1 MADDGDYREQL
12 GAYEQE
18 LLTFL
23 RKLES
28 IQENLRPND
37 IRDHQARLM
46 ETIGGLFRRFT
57 ADFAERTPPHELS
70 DFHPRFV
77 EAVGNLE
84 KANTL
89 FMTEPSPNWTL
100 AFLHSRRAFCR
111 ALYGL
116 YEIRAQI
123 PLLARY
129 FAIEGEA
136 VAADQAPADQAPAD
150 QAPDGPPS
158 TAAVGFSHHERTA
171 DHGQFSMYVP
181 ENYSASKE
189 WPLIICLHGGYG
201 EGFEYIMTWLRPART
216 KGYILLSPKSL
227 GDTWAM
233 TIGSIDVRS
242 VSRMLEQVAR
252 DYRIDRSRIYLTGL
266 SDGGIFTYI
275 MGLEHHELFAGIAP
289 VAGALHLAVD
299 PLLRAGKGKT
309 LPLFVIH
316 GVHDFIFPVQF
327 TRQTNELLRSIGY
340 NLKYE
345 ELPDWGH
352 AFTYS
357 INERLVMP
365 WFESLPPRKATAD
378 QNPA

>member
-1 MADDGDYREQL
+1 
-12 GAYEQE
+12 
-18 LLTFL
+18 
-23 RKLES
+23 
-28 IQENLRPND
+28 
-37 IRDHQARLM
+37 M
-46 ETIGGLFRRFT
+46 ETVGSLFRRFT
-57 ADFAERTPPHELS
+57 AEFAPRIPPDELT
-70 DFHPRFV
+70 DFHPRLV

-100 AFLHSRRAFCR
+100 AFLYSRRAYCR

-116 YEIRAQI
+116 YEIRAEI

-129 FAIEGEA
+129 FAIEG
-136 VAADQAPADQAPAD
+136 ADVVAD
-150 QAPDGPPS
+150 QAPDGP
-158 TAAVGFSHHERTA
+158 AGGAVVGFSHHERTA
-171 DHGQFSMYVP
+171 DRGQFSMYVP
-181 ENYSASKE
+181 ENYSPSKE

-242 VSRMLEQVAR
+242 VSRMVEQVVR
-252 DYRIDRSRIYLTGL
+252 DYRIDPSRVYLTGL

-275 MGLEHHELFAGIAP
+275 MGLEHHELFAGVAP

-299 PLLRAGKGKT
+299 PLLRAGKGKE

-365 WFESLPPRKATAD
+365 WFESLPPRKSTAD
-378 QNPA
+378 QDPA